1 MNKDSLGDRMKGY
14 EDLHR
19 FKLMHRSPK
28 VIRLDG
34 KSFHTVLAKT
44 KKPYDGAIAACM
56 CRATEQV
63 MSEIGGTARFAYT
76 QSDECSIVIND
87 ALDLDTQ
94 AWFDNNIQK
103 MASVAASVFTY
114 RFNLEAKDLISKPA
128 YFDAR
133 CFSLPDINELT
144 NYLVWR
150 QNDAR
155 RNSIQQYGRSF
166 FSQKEL
172 HKLSCVE
179 IIDKMQKE
187 KAFDLLTQAPNW
199 TQYGLVITQDGIEQK
214 CPIFT
219 SDRPFVSHRFLP
231 KEVTQEASNND
242 AQLSDNL
249 NG

>member
-34 KSFHTVLAKT
+34 KAFHTVLAKA
-44 KKPYDGAIAACM
+44 KKPYDVEVSNCM
-56 CRATEQV
+56 CNAARYV
-63 MSEIGGTARFAYT
+63 MNEIGGTARFAYT
-76 QSDECSIVIND
+76 QSDECSIIIND
-87 ALDLDTQ
+87 ALDFETQ

-114 RFNLEAKDLISKPA
+114 HFNRESKDLVPKPA

-133 CFSLPDINELT
+133 CFNLPDINELT

-172 HKLSCVE
+172 HKLSCTD
-179 IIDKMQKE
+179 ILDKMKTE
-187 KAFDLLTQAPNW
+187 KGFDWFTQAPNW
-199 TQYGLVITQDGIEQK
+199 TQYGSIVNQGGTANI

-219 SDRPFVSHRFLP
+219 SDRQFVSHRFLP
-231 KEVTQEASNND
+231 EEVTQDRPNIGV
-242 AQLSDNL
+242 QLLDDP